1 MKTVIYIAGIL
12 LMLLVYFPNG
22 QKSLKLKIKSFA
34 LILLLVNACFI
45 NGNFLLVQYGLTL
58 LLLLTLN
65 NVADKELSAKKIKRE
80 INLLIVLWLL
90 DGLSVALNWPM
101 LLRLPVFSLLA
112 QLVSVVYF
120 FQFRKFSSD
129 LTYILGI
136 FVFNIL
142 RMKDL
147 LDLISF

>member
-1 MKTVIYIAGIL
+1 MNTVIYIAGIL
-12 LMLLVYFPNG
+12 LMLLVYFIYG

-58 LLLLTLN
+58 LLLRALN
-65 NVADKELSAKKIKRE
+65 NVADKELSAKNIKRE

-129 LTYILGI
+129 LTYILGM
-136 FVFNIL
+136 FVFNIP
-142 RMKDL
+142 RMNDL
-147 LDLISF
+147 LDLLSF

>member
-1 MKTVIYIAGIL
+1 MNTVIYIAGIL
-12 LMLLVYFPNG
+12 LMLLIYFLNG

-58 LLLLTLN
+58 LLLLALN
-65 NVADKELSAKKIKRE
+65 NVADKELSAKNIKRE

-90 DGLSVALNWPM
+90 DGLSVALNLPM
-101 LLRLPVFSLLA
+101 LLRLPVFCLLA

-129 LTYILGI
+129 LTYILGM